1 MKISAVIPVY
11 NRKQFIRRAV
21 DSVLKQTNPV
31 WEIIVV
37 DDGSND
43 GTSKILK
50 SYGDCIKVIR
60 QDNMGV
66 SAARNAGIKVSGGDW
81 IGLLDS
87 DDEWLPDKIAKAKTF
102 HESNPQIKIF
112 QTEEIWIR
120 NGRRVNPKQK
130 HQKHDGWIFKQSLSL
145 CIVSPS
151 AAVIEKKLFDEI
163 GLFDESFPV
172 CEDYDLWLRAA
183 RYYPIGL
190 DREAGIIKYGGHDD
204 QLSRKYWGMDH
215 YRIMAMEKHL
225 NDPKLPDRERRWVLE
240 EIVNKLK
247 ILINGARKRGKDVSE
262 QKEKLNK
269 YRKSL

>member
-21 DSVLKQTNPV
+21 DSVLKQTTPV

-37 DDGSND
+37 DDGSTD
-43 GTSKILK
+43 GTPKILK

-66 SAARNAGIKVSGGDW
+66 SAARNAGIKASGGDW

-87 DDEWLPDKIAKAKTF
+87 DDEWLPDKITKAKIF

-130 HQKHDGWIFKQSLSL
+130 HQKHGGWILKQSLPL

-151 AAVIEKKLFDEI
+151 AAVIERKLFEEI

-215 YRIMAMEKHL
+215 FRIMAMEKHL
-225 NDPKLPDRERRWVLE
+225 KDPKLPDRERRWVLE
-240 EIVNKLK
+240 EIVNKFK

-269 YRKSL
+269 YRKGL